1 LLIIRMSKSTKGW
14 NWGQYEL
21 KSDAM
26 EFTVESKPCFTIA
39 YKDIA
44 LASANGANEVAFEF
58 AGEAE

>member
-1 LLIIRMSKSTKGW
+1 MSKSTKGW
-14 NWGQYEL
+14 NWGKYEL
-21 KSDAM
+21 ENDKM
-26 EFTVESKPCFTIA
+26 NFTVENKPCFSID